1 MVGWTARQV
10 KKRAALA
17 LLALLVA
24 LHAFAGVAAA
34 ARTDSAAPTTEEAI
48 AGAAAWLQRSGAE
61 LSDWSAF
68 ALARAGYEVP
78 QAYKDKLEQTI
89 GKTGGKFASVTD
101 AERYALVVKA
111 IGENPAS
118 FAGVNLIRAIAA
130 EGNIAKS
137 GAMGAI
143 FGLLALNSGSHTL
156 PEGAVN
162 TPDSLAKWLLA
173 QQAADGGWSYITG
186 EASTVDVTAMAVAAL
201 APLYGQQEEVKQAA
215 DKAVAWMA
223 AQQKDNGGF
232 DGMSNS
238 SESAAQAIVGLTSLG
253 LDPAGETFAKQASLL
268 EHLASYRQADGGYA
282 HAAGGASSA
291 MSTEQALEALVAYR
305 LYAAKQGT
313 LFHHIR
319 TNAAVSLRIEG
330 PQSTLATG
338 DASASNA
345 MEALQKFAG
354 QQKLDLDI
362 VTASFGSYVN
372 GINGI
377 AASGFDGWQYAVE
390 RGGVWVYPQVGM
402 SDFELQPNDR
412 LIVYYGGTTK
422 FVHDVNVKPAAPKA
436 GQPFTVTV
444 YQSSWDWTANKEAV
458 EPAAGATV
466 QIGGKKATT
475 DERGVAAFDGVSAA
489 GAAAVTITGYQEGA
503 APSLLKAVASLNVI
517 PAGVNVT
524 LHVEGPKGPIAEGVV
539 TAVYAL
545 DALQRLAAA
554 NGVNVEMKSSAYGN
568 YVAAIG
574 DAAADAADGW
584 MFAVLR
590 DGAWEYPSLAMD
602 QFDLRPNDR
611 IYIYYGYSAA
621 YVHEV
626 AVAPEQPKAG
636 ESIQLAVTQETW
648 DWTKNERVIKPGTG
662 LAVEVDGKS
671 YTTDAAGKA
680 TIAGGLPNG
689 NYTIVVTGYQ
699 PNGSPSVVR
708 YAQPLN
714 LYADYEQ
721 AADWAK
727 PYIAEASK
735 LGLLQG
741 TGGEGFSPNKELT
754 RAELAAS
761 LVRALGIPVDGSAK
775 SAFADVPA
783 DSWYAGYIEAARKQG
798 IVQGVDDDRFAPE
811 AKVTREQLA
820 LMLTRALQLQAEH
833 VAVPRFRDAAEAAD
847 YSQDALLAVEQAGLM
862 TGVDDTHFA
871 PKATVTREM
880 LAVVAVRA
888 YESVR

>member
-1 MVGWTARQV
+1 MVEWAAQRL
-10 KKRAALA
+10 KKKVALA

-24 LHAFAGVAAA
+24 LQAFAGLAAA
-34 ARTDSAAPTTEEAI
+34 ARTDSAAPTTEDAI

-78 QAYKDKLEQTI
+78 QAYKDKLEQAV
-89 GKTGGKFASVTD
+89 GQTGGKFASVTD

-111 IGENPAS
+111 IGDNPAS
-118 FAGVNLIRAIAA
+118 FAGVDLIQAIATY
-130 EGNIAKS
+130 GNMAKS
-137 GAMGAI
+137 GTMGAI
-143 FGLLALNSGSHTL
+143 FGLLALNSGSYTL
-156 PEGAVN
+156 PEGAIN
-162 TPDSLAKWLLA
+162 TPASLAKWLLE

-186 EASTVDVTAMAVAAL
+186 EASTVDVTAMAVTAL
-201 APLYGQQEEVKQAA
+201 APMYGQQADVKQAA
-215 DKAVAWMA
+215 DKAVAWIA
-223 AQQKDNGGF
+223 AKQKDNGGF
-232 DGMSNS
+232 DGMSDS
-238 SESAAQAIVGLTSLG
+238 SESAAQAIVALASLG
-253 LDPAGETFAKQASLL
+253 LDPAGEAFAKRASLL

-291 MSTEQALEALVAYR
+291 ISTEQALEALVAYR

-319 TNAAVSLRIEG
+319 TSAAVSLRIEG
-330 PQSTLATG
+330 PQSTLVTG
-338 DASASNA
+338 DVAATNA

-354 QQKLDLDI
+354 QQKLDVDI

-377 AASGFDGWQYAVE
+377 NASGFDGWQYAVE

-412 LIVYYGGTTK
+412 LTVYYGGATK
-422 FVHDVNVKPAAPKA
+422 FVHDVEVTPAAPKA

-444 YQSSWDWTANKEAV
+444 KQSSWDWTANKETV
-458 EPAAGATV
+458 EPAAGASV

-475 DERGVAAFDGVSAA
+475 DERGVAAFDGISAA
-489 GAAAVTITGYQEGA
+489 GVAAVTITGYQEGA
-503 APSLLKAVASLNVI
+503 APALLKSIASLTVI
-517 PAGVNVT
+517 PASVNVT

-545 DALQRLAAA
+545 DALRQLAAA
-554 NGVNVEMKSSAYGN
+554 NGVNVEVKSSAYGS
-568 YVAAIG
+568 YVAAVG
-574 DAAADAADGW
+574 DVAADAADGW
-584 MFAVLR
+584 MFAILR
-590 DGAWEYPSLAMD
+590 DGVWVYPSLGMD
-602 QFDLRPNDR
+602 QYDLRPNDR

-621 YVHEV
+621 YVHEI
-626 AVAPEQPKAG
+626 AVTPEQPKAG

-648 DWTKNERVIKPGTG
+648 DWTKNERAIKPGAD
-662 LAVEVDGKS
+662 LAVEVNGKS
-671 YTTDAAGKA
+671 YTTDAAGKV

-689 NYTIVVTGYQ
+689 NYDIVVTGYR
-699 PNGSPSVVR
+699 PNGSPGVVR

-727 PYIAEASK
+727 PYIAEAGK

-741 TGGEGFSPNKELT
+741 TGSEGFSPGKELT

-761 LVRALGIPVDGSAK
+761 LVRALGIPVDDAAK
-775 SAFADVPA
+775 PAFADVPA
-783 DSWYAGYIEAARKQG
+783 GSWYAGYIEAARKQG

-820 LMLTRALQLQAEH
+820 LMLTRALQLQAKH
-833 VAVPRFRDAAEAAD
+833 VAVPLFRDAAEAAD
-847 YSQDALLAVEQAGLM
+847 YAQDALHAVAQAGLM
-862 TGVDDTHFA
+862 TGTDSAHFA